1 MSQTS
6 TPSGVDAQ
14 QRWGMV
20 IDLNRCVG
28 CQTCTVACKLQNS
41 TPPGVQWRRVIDVEQ
56 GSFPD
61 VERVFMVVGCQ
72 HCAEPPCV
80 PVCPTGA
87 TQQRADGLVTMNY
100 DRCIGCSYCA
110 VACPYQARTIVHR
123 QDWYYGVETQQE
135 QSVAHPE
142 RLGVMTKCT
151 FCQERVDD
159 GIAAGLTPG
168 VDPAATPACAAACIS
183 QAIKFGDFNDESSQV
198 SQLASENKTFQMHA
212 GLGTEPQIRYIYD
225 HAMTPGR
232 ETAEREYDDIRL
244 SQTGNPLA
252 GERQQFWDWKAAANF
267 MLGGASSGLALAA
280 FAGWL
285 AGGIPDQVLPLAYL
299 LAAMIM
305 AVGLTTLFFKTGR
318 PLRAMNAILRPQ
330 SSWMSR
336 ELYAVLAFYP
346 LVLAEVLPL
355 LRDVG
360 WQPNP
365 VLHTLVALAALG
377 FLIAQ
382 ARMLYMAKGIS
393 AWRAPLIP
401 WMVIISGIFEGI
413 AILAVLWVLRPWS
426 PAPDGMGGLAGAG
439 LIFAI
444 ATFILWVSYRLKAQ
458 EAGIGPLSRRDLAA
472 ITPAVAGIG
481 HIVPALLFTLLQLAP
496 GLPQA
501 PLFLAAGLTALSGG
515 LLWKHQMITRI
526 CHHQG
531 YELPKVPQR
540 GSGRAAAPARLKA
553 A

>member
-1 MSQTS
+1 MSTTG
-6 TPSGVDAQ
+6 TPDAVDGAR
-14 QRWGMV
+14 RWGMV

-28 CQTCTVACKLQNS
+28 CQTCTVACKLQNA

-56 GSFPD
+56 GEFPD

-87 TQQRADGLVTMNY
+87 TEQRADGLVTMNY

-110 VACPYQARTIVHR
+110 VSCPYQARTIVHK
-123 QDWYYGVETQQE
+123 QDWYYGVETQYE
-135 QSVAHPE
+135 HAVAHPE

-151 FCQERVDD
+151 FCQERVED
-159 GIAAGLTPG
+159 GLTAGLVPG
-168 VDPAATPACAAACIS
+168 DDPAATPACAAACIS
-183 QAIKFGDFNDESSQV
+183 QAIKFGDFNDPQSLV
-198 SQLASENKTFQMHA
+198 SQLSADSKTFQMHA
-212 GLGTEPQIRYIYD
+212 GLGTDPQIRYIYD
-225 HAMTPGR
+225 HPMTPGR
-232 ETAEREYDDIRL
+232 DTDAREYDDDRL
-244 SQTGNPLA
+244 SQTGNPLV
-252 GERQQFWDWKAAANF
+252 GQRQKFWDWKAAANF
-267 MLGGASSGLALAA
+267 MLGGASSGLVLAS

-285 AGGIPDQVLPLAYL
+285 AGGIPDQVLPLIYL
-299 LAAMIM
+299 LAAVIM

-318 PLRAMNAILRPQ
+318 PLRAMNAMLRPQ

-346 LVLAEVLPL
+346 LVAADVLPL

-360 WQPNP
+360 WQPNAA
-365 VLHTLVALAALG
+365 LHTLVAVAALV

-382 ARMLYMAKGIS
+382 ARMLFMAKGIP

-401 WMVIISGIFEGI
+401 WMMAASGIFEGI
-413 AILAVLWVLRPWS
+413 GLLTVLWALWPWS
-426 PAPDGMGGLAGAG
+426 PSLNGLAGAG
-439 LIFAI
+439 LLMAVV
-444 ATFILWVSYRLKAQ
+444 TFVLWVNYRQKARD
-458 EAGIGPLSRRDLAA
+458 AGIGPLSRHDLAA
-472 ITPAVAGIG
+472 ITPVVVGVGQAA
-481 HIVPALLFTLLQLAP
+481 PALFYLLALLVPGLQLP
-496 GLPQA
+496 PVL
-501 PLFLAAGLTALSGG
+501 LAAGLTAIGGG
-515 LLWKHQMITRI
+515 LFWKHQIVTRA

-540 GSGRAAAPARLKA
+540 GSGRHAAPARLEA